1 MAESAIDN
9 QALLR
14 RTLVTAGAMVG
25 GCVVVVGTL
34 TLVAVAI
41 VGHAVAPPD
50 AVDTAPAQGASAATT
65 SRAKAGGAFTPPA
78 PTATKPA
85 K

>member
-1 MAESAIDN
+1 MTESAIDN

-25 GCVVVVGTL
+25 ACVLFVGTL
-34 TLVAVAI
+34 TLIALAI
-41 VGHAVAPPD
+41 VGHAVSSSSD
-50 AVDTAPAQGASAATT
+50 ADSVTDASALTAP
-65 SRAKAGGAFTPPA
+65 RKVGGVLPPA
-78 PTATKPA
+78 ASPTKSS